1 MGTGMCKVSDWE
13 HAIQFT
19 GRPFD
24 YYTIATEMWSLKNLN
39 GTSKSCISVSS
50 SPFLKCTF
58 LVTESCVIKSINKTT
73 ECYSIYSHKN
83 TVIKQKLSISEKA
96 ICYKLKLKG
105 RRSRGTKSYFS
116 LFFVAIV
123 WSFHDLLLMRSR
135 CDNSLWHNIELFTL
149 YM

>member
-1 MGTGMCKVSDWE
+1 ME
-13 HAIQFT
+13 Q
-19 GRPFD
+19 
-24 YYTIATEMWSLKNLN
+24 
-39 GTSKSCISVSS
+39 SKSCISVSS

-96 ICYKLKLKG
+96 ICYKVKLKG

-149 YM
+149 YMQNVFYSPQCRLHVDITYYIFPVLKMFSTNC